1 MKLIN
6 RIPGPLLI
14 FLGAFCLS
22 FGGLI
27 VKSFESANLWQ
38 ILFWRQIFFAIV
50 VALYLLIS
58 YKKNFFK
65 SFYNSGLSGF
75 IAGFILSIGFS
86 AYVFSMYTT
95 TVANTNFIITTETIF
110 FAVFGYLFLKEKIA
124 LITFISIIIGM
135 LGVLL
140 ILGSSLSIQ
149 SNEQLVG
156 NIVAF
161 LTPISLVILVII
173 IRKSPNIDMVPAQ
186 FIAGVLS
193 AIIGY
198 FIAGELSV
206 SPHDLFLAS
215 LAGFFQIGFGFI
227 LITIG
232 SQSTPSATVGILM
245 LTEAVFGPL
254 WAWLFISETPTFSV
268 LIGGGIIM
276 FSILLQSFYSKKI
289 SNQNFVS

>member
-1 MKLIN
+1 MNIIKKL
-6 RIPGPLLI
+6 PGPLLV
-14 FLGAFCLS
+14 FMGAVCLS

-27 VKSFESANLWQ
+27 VKSFEGANLWQ
-38 ILFWRQIFFAIV
+38 ILFWRQTFFVII

-75 IAGFILSIGFS
+75 IAGIFLGIGFA

-110 FAVFGYLFLKEKIA
+110 LAVFGYFFLKEKID
-124 LITFISIIIGM
+124 LITFIAIILGM
-135 LGVLL
+135 SGVLL
-140 ILGSSLSIQ
+140 ILGNSLSIQ
-149 SNEQLVG
+149 SSEQFIG

-161 LTPISLVILVII
+161 IMPISFAVLVVI
-173 IRKSPNIDMVPAQ
+173 IRKYPNVDMIPAQ
-186 FIAGVLS
+186 FIAGVFA

-198 FIAGELSV
+198 VIAEKV
-206 SPHDLFLAS
+206 SISLHDLFLAL

-227 LITIG
+227 FITIG
-232 SQSTPSATVGILM
+232 SQTTPSAVVGVLM

-254 WAWLFISETPTFSV
+254 WAWLFINEIPPSSV
-268 LIGGGIIM
+268 LLGGGIII
-276 FSILLQSFYSKKI
+276 FSILFQTFFSKK
-289 SNQNFVS
+289 N

>member
-1 MKLIN
+1 MNIVKKL
-6 RIPGPLLI
+6 PGPLLV
-14 FLGAFCLS
+14 FMGAVCLS

-27 VKSFESANLWQ
+27 VKSFEGANLWQ
-38 ILFWRQIFFAIV
+38 ILFWRQTFFVII

-75 IAGFILSIGFS
+75 IAGIFLGIGFA

-110 FAVFGYLFLKEKIA
+110 LAVFGYFFLKEKID
-124 LITFISIIIGM
+124 LITFIAIILGM
-135 LGVLL
+135 SGVLL
-140 ILGSSLSIQ
+140 ILGNSLSIQ
-149 SNEQLVG
+149 SSEQFIG

-161 LTPISLVILVII
+161 IMPISFAVLIVI
-173 IRKSPNIDMVPAQ
+173 IRKYPNVDMIPAQ
-186 FIAGVLS
+186 FIAGVFA

-198 FIAGELSV
+198 VIAEKV
-206 SPHDLFLAS
+206 SISLHDLFLAL

-227 LITIG
+227 FITIG
-232 SQSTPSATVGILM
+232 SQTTPSAVVGVLM

-254 WAWLFISETPTFSV
+254 WAWLFINEIPPSSV
-268 LIGGGIIM
+268 LLGGGIII
-276 FSILLQSFYSKKI
+276 FSILFQTFFSKK
-289 SNQNFVS
+289 N

>member
-1 MKLIN
+1 MNIVRKL
-6 RIPGPLLI
+6 PGPLLV
-14 FLGAFCLS
+14 FMGAVCLS

-27 VKSFESANLWQ
+27 VKSFEGANLWQ
-38 ILFWRQIFFAIV
+38 ILFWRQTFFAII
-50 VALYLLIS
+50 VALYLVIS

-75 IAGFILSIGFS
+75 IGGIFLGIGFA

-110 FAVFGYLFLKEKIA
+110 LAVFGYFFLKEKID
-124 LITFISIIIGM
+124 LITFIAIILGM
-135 LGVLL
+135 SGVLL

-149 SNEQLVG
+149 SDEQFIG

-161 LTPISLVILVII
+161 IMPISFAILVII
-173 IRKSPNIDMVPAQ
+173 IRKYPNIDMVPAQ
-186 FIAGVLS
+186 FIAGVFA

-198 FIAGELSV
+198 VIAGKLSI
-206 SPHDLFLAS
+206 SLHDLFLAF

-227 LITIG
+227 FITIG
-232 SQSTPSATVGILM
+232 SQTTPSAVVGVLM

-254 WAWLFISETPTFSV
+254 WAWLFINEIPPSSV
-268 LIGGGIIM
+268 LLGGGIII
-276 FSILLQSFYSKKI
+276 FSILFQTFLSKK
-289 SNQNFVS
+289 QA